1 MSGSGKAGAVCPF
14 CKGSISRDLERYGG
28 NCPHCLL
35 EVPGDDA
42 PTDPGLEQK
51 KKQEEEEAAQ
61 KVVEEK
67 KRRNY
72 MRLGMLVLLFLTG
85 LGAFEYQRQIEAR
98 TYIPPEYFQMPVE
111 DLNIED
117 GVAEATPEAPP
128 ATGSA
133 PPETVASATPATPKT
148 VDVSLPPEIAPKTV
162 ASTNGKPPKTSGKT
176 PKTAEVVASASAPP
190 TPVIPNLGAGGT
202 GGTGT
207 VSAGGGGQVLTDK
220 AAIEAMVTRVSKG
233 YNGAILSCYESAT
246 KANPELKGIW
256 TVTFIVTPGGSTR
269 DVKVTGSSTQDAGME
284 ACMKR
289 RVEGWRFQSINSDF
303 KAAKTYRLSPNGW

>member
-1 MSGSGKAGAVCPF
+1 MSGSGKVAAVCPF

-42 PTDPGLEQK
+42 PTDPGLEQQ
-51 KKQEEEEAAQ
+51 KKQEEEEVAK
-61 KVVEEK
+61 KVVAEK
-67 KRRNY
+67 KRHSYFRFGLLA
-72 MRLGMLVLLFLTG
+72 MLFLMCVAG
-85 LGAFEYQRQIEAR
+85 FEYQRQIEAR

-117 GVAEATPEAPP
+117 GVAEAAPEIPP
-128 ATGSA
+128 ATGSV
-133 PPETVASATPATPKT
+133 PPETVASARPATPKT
-148 VDVSLPPEIAPKTV
+148 LDVNLPPEVAPKTV
-162 ASTNGKPPKTSGKT
+162 AVSNGKPPKTSSKT
-176 PKTAEVVASASAPP
+176 PKTPEQVASSAPP

-207 VSAGGGGQVLTDK
+207 VSAGGGVQVLTDK

-233 YNGAILSCYESAT
+233 YNGAILSCYESAA

-284 ACMKR
+284 ACVKR